1 MNIKKLVSIAVA
13 SASLVF
19 GASANAGMI
28 LKLDDG
34 AGHSVTIS
42 DGGTGDLDSRAG
54 AIAWTGSLG
63 NWLFNFT
70 AGLSNS
76 PAIGE
81 PAMLDL
87 ASLNATS
94 RRGGDLIITLMD
106 TGLLFPSG
114 SNLTAT
120 TQVGGTTSGTVS
132 FQSLLNS
139 STLGSFGP
147 FTGAFS
153 GTTSGVVDTTGGFSL
168 TQIATIHHEGSGVTG
183 FNMITTVPTVPEP
196 AALSLLGIG
205 LIGLAFLKR
214 HRTAS
219 RK

>member
-1 MNIKKLVSIAVA
+1 MNIKKLIQIAIA
-13 SASLVF
+13 ITSLAF
-19 GASANAGMI
+19 GAVANAGMI

-34 AGHSVTIS
+34 VGHSVTIT
-42 DGGTGDLDSRAG
+42 DGGTGDLDANAG
-54 AIAWTGSLG
+54 AIAWKGSLG
-63 NWLFNFT
+63 AWLFNFT
-70 AGLSNS
+70 SGLSNS

-81 PAMLDL
+81 PAILDL

-94 RRGGDLIITLMD
+94 RLGGNLTITLLE

-114 SNLTAT
+114 SNLTAMT
-120 TQVGGTTSGTVS
+120 SVGGTTSGTVS

-147 FTGAFS
+147 FTGHFS
-153 GTTSGVVDTTGGFSL
+153 GTTSGQVDTTGGFTL
-168 TQIATIHHEGSGVTG
+168 TQIATIHHNGSGVTG

>member
-1 MNIKKLVSIAVA
+1 MKIKKLVQIAIA
-13 SASLVF
+13 ITSLAF
-19 GASANAGMI
+19 GAAANAGMI
-28 LKLDDG
+28 LTLDDG
-34 AGHSVTIS
+34 AGHSVTIT
-42 DGGTGDLDSRAG
+42 DGGTGDLDANAG

-94 RRGGDLIITLMD
+94 RRGGNLTITLLE
-106 TGLLFPSG
+106 TGLLYPSG
-114 SNLTAT
+114 SNLTAIT
-120 TQVGGTTSGTVS
+120 SVGGTTSGTVS
-132 FQSLLNS
+132 FQSLVNS

-147 FTGAFS
+147 FSGAFS
-153 GTTSGVVDTTGGFSL
+153 GTTSGQVDTTGGFTL

-183 FNMITTVPTVPEP
+183 FNMITTVPEP
-196 AALSLLGIG
+196 ATLGLLGIG
-205 LIGLAFLKR
+205 LIGLAFMRKR
-214 HRTAS
+214 NAGFS
-219 RK
+219 K